1 MNRSTALIGAIAL
14 VLLLA
19 AGAVAWRFL
28 PVGQASAPDETTDAP
43 TEPLPVPPVPPRIAE
58 GPEYEKC
65 LAMVGAN
72 PAGAKAQ
79 AEAWEATGGGEGAT
93 HCRALAQVQLGNP
106 ETGADIMEKLAAAS
120 EQPAAARASLYG
132 QAGQAWL
139 MAGEAR
145 RAYGA
150 ETMAL
155 ALSPEDPDLLID
167 RSVSAATLGRFHEAQ
182 EDLTHALSL
191 DPRRADAMVLRAAA
205 WRHLGQVDKAQQDV
219 DGALAIEPE
228 NAEAYLERGILRQR
242 RADRAGARADW
253 QRAMELAPD
262 SATSDLAQQNL
273 ALLEAG
279 PERR

>member
-1 MNRSTALIGAIAL
+1 MNRSTALFGAVAL
-14 VLLLA
+14 ILLLA
-19 AGAVAWRFL
+19 AGGGAWWAFSR
-28 PVGQASAPDETTDAP
+28 GQASASDETVEAP
-43 TEPLPVPPVPPRIAE
+43 AEPLPIPPVPPRIAE

-65 LAMVGAN
+65 LALVGSN
-72 PAGAKAQ
+72 PAGAKAE
-79 AEAWEATGGGEGAT
+79 AEAWEATGGGEGAI

-106 ETGADIMEKLAAAS
+106 ESGADAMEKLAAAS

-155 ALSPEDPDLLID
+155 ALSPDDPDLLID
-167 RSVSAATLGRFHEAQ
+167 RSVAAATLDRFQEAQ

-205 WRHLGQVDKAQQDV
+205 WRHLGQIEKAQQDV
-219 DGALAIEPE
+219 DGALEIDPE

-253 QRAMELAPD
+253 LRAMELAPD

>member
-1 MNRSTALIGAIAL
+1 MNRSTALIGAAALAVLIAAGGGTWWF
-14 VLLLA
+14 LA
-19 AGAVAWRFL
+19 AGN
-28 PVGQASAPDETTDAP
+28 ASQSADSVEAPA
-43 TEPLPVPPVPPRIAE
+43 EPLPIPPVPPRIAE

-72 PAGAKAQ
+72 PAGAKAF
-79 AEAWEATGGGEGAT
+79 AEAWEATGGGEGAI
-93 HCRALAQVQLGNP
+93 HCRALAEVQLGDP
-106 ETGADIMEKLAAAS
+106 ESGADAMEKLAARS

-139 MAGEAR
+139 MAGETR

-155 ALSPEDPDLLID
+155 ALSPDDPDLLID
-167 RSVSAATLGRFHEAQ
+167 RSVAAATLNRFQEAQ
-182 EDLTHALSL
+182 EDLTHALAL

-205 WRHLGQVDKAQQDV
+205 WRHLGRMDQAQQDV
-219 DGALAIEPE
+219 DGALEIDPD

-242 RADRAGARADW
+242 GGNRAGARADW
-253 QRAMELAPD
+253 ERAMTLAPD